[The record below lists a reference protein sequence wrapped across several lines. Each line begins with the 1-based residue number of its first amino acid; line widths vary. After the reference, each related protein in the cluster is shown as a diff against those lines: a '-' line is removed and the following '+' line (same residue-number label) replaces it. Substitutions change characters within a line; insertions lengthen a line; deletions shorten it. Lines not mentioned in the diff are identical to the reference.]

1 MAPRVGTKAGAID
14 WAEIRRRVD
23 AVGRATADDRM
34 APERSHELLQA
45 RARALAAAEESPAAH
60 DATLEVLTF
69 SLGNEVF
76 AVETCHVMGVVPLT
90 NATPLPGAAAP
101 VWGVTVW
108 RGDLLTVL
116 DVRSEIGLSA
126 SALDDLRWVIVFGGE
141 QQPAFGLLVGAAREV
156 VRLAGAEIMP
166 PPGGG
171 AAAGKYLRGISR
183 EAVLLLA
190 GDELLRAHGSTDV
203 ATN

>member
-1 MAPRVGTKAGAID
+1 MAPRGRTKAGAID

-23 AVGRATADDRM
+23 AVGGGAADGGLAPDRS
-34 APERSHELLQA
+34 RELLEA
-45 RARALAAAEESPAAH
+45 RARALAATEESRAED

-76 AVETCHVMGVVPLT
+76 AVETCHVMGVVPLA

-116 DVRSEIGLSA
+116 DVRSEVGLSA
-126 SALDDLRWVIVFGGE
+126 GALDDLGWVIVLGGE
-141 QQPAFGLLVGAAREV
+141 QQPAFGLLVGRAREV
-156 VRLAGAEIMP
+156 VRLSGAEIT
-166 PPGGG
+166 PPGVGG

-183 EAVLLLA
+183 GAVLVLA
-190 GDELLRAHGSTDV
+190 GDALLRAHGSTDV

>member
-1 MAPRVGTKAGAID
+1 MTPRARTKAGALD

-23 AVGRATADDRM
+23 AVGHAAEGRIT
-34 APERSHELLQA
+34 PERSHELLEA
-45 RARALAAAEESPAAH
+45 RARALAATEESRAED
-60 DATLEVLTF
+60 DAFEVLTF

-76 AVETCHVMGVVPLT
+76 AVETCYVMGVVPLA

-101 VWGVTVW
+101 VGGVTVW

-116 DVRSEIGLSA
+116 DVRSEVGLSA
-126 SALDDLRWVIVFGGE
+126 GALDDLGWVVVLGGE
-141 QQPAFGLLVGAAREV
+141 QHPAFGLLVGKAREV
-156 VRLAGAEIMP
+156 VRLPDAEIT
-166 PPGGG
+166 PPGVGG